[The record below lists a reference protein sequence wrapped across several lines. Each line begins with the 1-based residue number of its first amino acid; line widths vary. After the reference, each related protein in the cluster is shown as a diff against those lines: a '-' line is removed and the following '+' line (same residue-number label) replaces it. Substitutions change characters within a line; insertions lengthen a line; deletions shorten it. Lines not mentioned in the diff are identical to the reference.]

1 MPFGSRRRSLPQLNW
16 AVVAPLTVALA
27 LLVGASGFIYGFFA
41 PGSDIGSGVT
51 AQRAPG
57 TGGGVDLR
65 PPELVKSKLFSLSAR
80 IVGTPTIRRGPGTQ
94 YAEVFKVND
103 GQEFHVVACS
113 PGCSWL
119 QVFSLT
125 GEQEQWWLPST
136 FLAVSGNIDEL
147 PILTPVEKQ

>member
-1 MPFGSRRRSLPQLNW
+1 MPLGSRRRSLPQLNW

-27 LLVGASGFIYGFFA
+27 LLVGASGFIYGLFA
-41 PGSDIGSGVT
+41 PEGDTTSVT

-57 TGGGVDLR
+57 TGGAADLR

-80 IVGTPTIRRGPGTQ
+80 IIGTPTIRKGPGTQ
-94 YAEVFKVND
+94 YDEVFKVND

-119 QVFSLT
+119 RVFSLT
-125 GEQEQWWLPST
+125 ETEQWWLPSS
-136 FLAVSGNIDEL
+136 FLSVSGDVSEL
-147 PILTPVEKQ
+147 PVLTPVEKQ